1 MTTTVANASDSTDAD
16 SAPVEID
23 VDAEELDAYVPK
35 PTTESS
41 PEETNGAPVYYE
53 DKNGDEQL

>member
-23 VDAEELDAYVPK
+23 VDAEELDAYVPEP
-35 PTTESS
+35 PTEET
-41 PEETNGAPVYYE
+41 PEETNGEPVYDE
-53 DKNGDEQL
+53 NGNELL